1 MGMPL
6 DIAKLPPLDLLRGFV
21 AVGRRMSI
29 TLAARDLF
37 LTQSA
42 VSRQVRALERQLGV
56 RLLVRGH
63 RSLAFTA
70 EGERLFRSADGVFQQ
85 LQDVMGELR
94 MAGRLRP
101 VTISAATG
109 FVALW
114 LLPRLGHLHRAHPR
128 IDVRVSANNQLVDLR
143 GEGIDLAV
151 RYTDSRRAPPG
162 STRLFGEVLGP
173 VASPSLGLKPIR
185 SASAFGRCTLLEF
198 DDPRA
203 PWLHWQT
210 WLESS
215 GWSGAGGAHY
225 LRFNQYDMVIQAAIA
240 GQGVALGRMDLVRH
254 LIDEGRLVWLAT
266 PRQSPPD
273 AHAYWLMRTADQQ
286 RSEVQVVADWIER
299 EAAGSQAGRADRRK

>member
-1 MGMPL
+1 MGMPVDL
-6 DIAKLPPLDLLRGFV
+6 ARLPPLDLIRGFV

-42 VSRQVRALERQLGV
+42 VSRQIHALERHIGV
-56 RLLVRGH
+56 PLLVRGH
-63 RSLAFTA
+63 RSITFTA
-70 EGERLFRSADGVFQQ
+70 EGERLFRSADGSIQQ
-85 LQDVMGELR
+85 LQDVIGELR
-94 MAGRLRP
+94 TTGRLRP

-114 LLPRLGHLHRAHPR
+114 LLPRLGRLQRIHPQ

-143 GEGIDLAV
+143 NEGIDLAI
-151 RYTDSRRAPPG
+151 RYTDARRAPPG
-162 STRLFGEVLGP
+162 SSHLFGEIVAP
-173 VASPSLGLKPIR
+173 VASASLGLKPIR
-185 SASAFGRCTLLEF
+185 SANAFGKLTLLEF

-210 WLESS
+210 WLEST
-215 GWSGAGGAHY
+215 GWSGARIGHY

-240 GQGVALGRMDLVRH
+240 GQGVALGRMHLVRH

-266 PRQSPPD
+266 PRQSSS
-273 AHAYWLMRTADQQ
+273 ATHAYWLVRAADQQ
-286 RSEVQVVADWIER
+286 RSDVRVVADWIE
-299 EAAGSQAGRADRRK
+299 SQAEESR